1 MKKGATHL
9 SAKRILRSGRT
20 SAGRIFLRKA
30 VPVSINEDIILRGR
44 VLTTVPGNFDNGASD
59 KKYDLHS
66 TATRRVLVQA
76 QALIYN

>member
-44 VLTTVPGNFDNGASD
+44 VLTTVPGNFDNGSD